1 MVRLNRLRAVAS
13 PIRKG
18 GERPLS
24 PHAFLPA
31 LSAASTRDT
40 HPGGGLSGLLGPT
53 SSHPSCRSHL
63 ASVPQYPGFLVVKR
77 SSIASTR
84 GHRERRGNRCASRL
98 VGCPLSAPV
107 GNYTFARRPA
117 IAVTLSA
124 GGLTMRP
131 ISAASL
137 SSASRFS

>member
-40 HPGGGLSGLLGPT
+40 HPGGGLRGLLGPT
-53 SSHPSCRSHL
+53 SSHLSCRSHL

-77 SSIASTR
+77 SSIAHTREST
-84 GHRERRGNRCASRL
+84 GGRRGNQRCGWL
-98 VGCPLSAPV
+98 VRVPLSA
-107 GNYTFARRPA
+107 
-117 IAVTLSA
+117 AV
-124 GGLTMRP
+124 R
-131 ISAASL
+131 
-137 SSASRFS
+137 